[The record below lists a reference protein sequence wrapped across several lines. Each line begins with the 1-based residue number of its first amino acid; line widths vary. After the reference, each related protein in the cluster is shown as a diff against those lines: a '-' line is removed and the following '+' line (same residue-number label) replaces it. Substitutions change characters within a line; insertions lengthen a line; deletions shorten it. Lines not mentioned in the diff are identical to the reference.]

1 MEAKR
6 LIAITTESDYPDEPE
21 LIALMLTEGIDL
33 IHIRKPAWDEE
44 RMRSL
49 IASIDERW
57 HNRLVLHSHFRLTE
71 EFGLH
76 GVHLNSRALHAPE
89 GYKGPISCSCHSIQ
103 ELQERSPQM
112 DYCTLSPIF
121 NSISKSGYIS
131 HFTDTELT
139 YAQHCGIINSK
150 TMALGGINAENISIL
165 WSWGFGG
172 ACILGYL
179 WEAKSREILKC
190 RLRTLRQKAKQP

>member
-6 LIAITTESDYPDEPE
+6 LIAITTESDYPDEPR

-121 NSISKSGYIS
+121 NSISKSGLVVQRFSTIS
-131 HFTDTELT
+131 AFP
-139 YAQHCGIINSK
+139 
-150 TMALGGINAENISIL
+150 
-165 WSWGFGG
+165 WSRGRR
-172 ACILGYL
+172 
-179 WEAKSREILKC
+179 SRLSAHPAAGK
-190 RLRTLRQKAKQP
+190 RLCCAA